1 LFVVTSGHQK
11 NDYRKDRKH
20 LMNAPMSQNF
30 DSSLIRIECPNGAPG
45 RQVAFLGARASHT
58 LRGWSD
64 QNSFHVTSLKKGD
77 LAHFGSAFSARLKDA
92 AGNEKIGSLFF
103 SLSEDRLGTVV
114 ALSIIKRY
122 LADGAAVVIENADFT
137 SVYDGIREVL
147 VGEPHYRFNSLELLG
162 NNGSRA
168 GQGIAILSFSTS
180 NIETQDPKTIPAS
193 KNKVRADAFVP
204 AEPVQDYD
212 SAEETVKHAIAKP
225 INLTPARS
233 KEISEI
239 LEEEFPDVASS
250 QEYWHQNADDGFL
263 DFFTWGHDQDFGN
276 GFSRKGAMATRHEE
290 ILSECVQYGYL
301 PEDLTGMKVLD
312 IGCWTGGDV
321 IGLVGMGAEV
331 KAIEEHKGSAAAA
344 KRLCQ
349 LLDVP
354 AKIMTRS
361 LYKPVPAWRQKF
373 DIVYISGV
381 IYHVTDPVLALRIC
395 FSYLKPG
402 GRIIVETK
410 ASGLEGPSC
419 EYCGTAEKG
428 WNWYAPTLE
437 TMGRWLLDA
446 GFERDDIHVHMRPVE
461 RLLAMAVKNE
471 TKELPERA
479 GFSRPDSWLE
489 EET

>member
-1 LFVVTSGHQK
+1 
-11 NDYRKDRKH
+11 
-20 LMNAPMSQNF
+20 MNAPMHPDIQPTTS
-30 DSSLIRIECPNGAPG
+30 IPECPEGAKG
-45 RQVAFLGARASHT
+45 KRLAFLEKDASEMLQT
-58 LRGWSD
+58 WTKEQDFKLSTVRS
-64 QNSFHVTSLKKGD
+64 SD
-77 LAHFGSAFSARLKDA
+77 LAHFGSGFSSGVKEA
-92 AGNEKIGSLFF
+92 ADGEKVGHVL
-103 SLSEDRLGTVV
+103 LSICRDRLGTVV
-114 ALSIIKRY
+114 ALSIIKRH
-122 LADGAAVVIENADFT
+122 LAEGATIVIENGDFT

-147 VGEPHYRFNSLELLG
+147 IGEPAYRFERLDLLG
-162 NNGSRA
+162 DHGARA
-168 GQGIAILSFSTS
+168 GQGIAILSYS
-180 NIETQDPKTIPAS
+180 NTHSDSQDPSTIPAS
-193 KNKVRADAFVP
+193 KNKVREDAFIP
-204 AEPVQDYD
+204 ANPVQDYD
-212 SAEETVKHAIAKP
+212 LAEETVKRAIAKP
-225 INLTPARS
+225 IGFSPERS

-250 QEYWHQNADDGFL
+250 QEYWHENADEGFL

-276 GFSRKGAMATRHEE
+276 GYSRKGAMATRHEE

-301 PEDLTGMKVLD
+301 PEDLSNMAVLD

-321 IGLVGMGAEV
+321 IGLVGMGADV
-331 KAIEEHKGSAAAA
+331 QAIEEHPRSAAAA
-344 KRLCQ
+344 QRLCD

-354 AKIMTRS
+354 AKIVTQS
-361 LYKPVPAWRQKF
+361 LYKPVEEWRQQF

-381 IYHVTDPVLALRIC
+381 IYHVTDPLLALRIC

-446 GFERDDIHVHMRPVE
+446 GFERDDIKVHMRPVE
-461 RLLAMAVKNE
+461 RLLAMAIKR
-471 TKELPERA
+471 TAKKLPERA
-479 GFSRPDSWLE
+479 GFSRPGSWLE